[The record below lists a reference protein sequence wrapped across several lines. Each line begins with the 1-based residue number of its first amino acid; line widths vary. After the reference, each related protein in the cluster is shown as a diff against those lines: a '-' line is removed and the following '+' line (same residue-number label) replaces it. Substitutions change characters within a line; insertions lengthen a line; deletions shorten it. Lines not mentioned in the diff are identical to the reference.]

1 MRHLSVAA
9 LMLFAVAVAGCAR
22 QVPVRSS
29 SPQNPVGQVHSVG
42 ALRVKLESV
51 SRDAGATKFVIVT
64 TNSADTT
71 QPAAFEHN
79 WPQLRDAQGRTVEM
93 TMTGGGGIHCT
104 GVEGGGPFSAV
115 PSGIGPDGR
124 IETTAS
130 FKDPGPGSTLAFSP
144 VSRTTAATE
153 ASYTVSWIMP

>member
-1 MRHLSVAA
+1 MRHLSLAA
-9 LMLFAVAVAGCAR
+9 LILLAIAVAGCAR

-29 SPQNPVGQVHSVG
+29 SPQNPVGQVRSVG

-51 SRDAGATKFVIVT
+51 SRNAGVTEFVIVT

-79 WPQLRDAQGRTVEM
+79 WPRLRDAHGRAVEM
-93 TMTGGGGIHCT
+93 TTTGGQGIRCT
-104 GVEGGGPFSAV
+104 GVQGGGRFMAL

-124 IETTAS
+124 IETIVS
-130 FKDPGPGSTLAFSP
+130 FKDPGPGSTLAFNP
-144 VSRTTAATE
+144 VSRTAAATG
-153 ASYTVSWIMP
+153 ASDTVSWVMP